1 MEAARIHA
9 WGGELVLEPV
19 PEPRPGPGEVLVQ
32 VLACG
37 VGLTVLNCIRGH
49 LGADPNDLP
58 RVPGHELVGRIV
70 ETGPGVDPS
79 RRGELVSAYFYL
91 FCGRCARCLAGQEDL
106 CLRLEGWIGVDR
118 DGGYAQLVALPE
130 RNAISLPPGL
140 DPVEATVIA
149 DAVATPVHVSHLA
162 RLQPGD
168 RVAVIAAGGG
178 LGIHMVQVARLFGAE
193 VVGLET
199 VPAKRR
205 HLEQE
210 LQIPTLDST
219 DFHSVRLPSGWEGG
233 ADVVI
238 DFLGRRESL
247 SWGLD
252 ALGPYG
258 RLVTLTTFPGVDFP
272 VSPRQ
277 LVFSQLAILGSRYAT
292 RGEFELAARLVAEGR
307 VRPVIGRRE
316 ALSGVRGIHD
326 DLEHGRLLGR
336 GALVWPDPAS

>member
-9 WGGELVLEPV
+9 WGGDLVLEQV
-19 PEPRPGPGEVLVQ
+19 PEPRPGPGEVLIQ

-37 VGLTVLNCIRGH
+37 VGLTVLNCIDGH
-49 LGADPNDLP
+49 LGADPDDLP
-58 RVPGHELVGRIV
+58 RIPGHELVGKIV
-70 ETGPGVDPS
+70 EAGPGVDPS

-91 FCGRCARCLAGQEDL
+91 FCGHCARCLAGQEDL

-118 DGGYAQLVALPE
+118 DGGYAPLVALPE
-130 RNAISLPPGL
+130 RNALAIPPSL

-162 RLQPGD
+162 RIQPGE

-178 LGIHMVQVARLFGAE
+178 LGIHMSQVARGFGAE

-199 VPAKRR
+199 APAKRR
-205 HLEQE
+205 YLEQE
-210 LQIPTLDST
+210 LQIATADST
-219 DFHSVRLPSGWEGG
+219 DFSAVRLPHGWEGG

-247 SWGLD
+247 TWALN
-252 ALGPYG
+252 ALGPSG
-258 RLVTLTTFPGVDFP
+258 RLVTLTTFPGIDFP

-277 LVFSQLAILGSRYAT
+277 LVFSQLSILGSRYAT

-316 ALSGVRGIHD
+316 RLADVRAIHE
-326 DLEHGRLLGR
+326 DLRHGRLLGR
-336 GALVWPDPAS
+336 GALVWSDPAS